1 MDREI
6 KVEVERSP
14 QRCPYCHDEVDSRD
28 EDWLACA
35 GCLARHHED
44 CWREL
49 GRCSS
54 CGDDRSLALGA
65 HASAGSVTT
74 IRPTRTRSRTRARFT
89 RATREKIH
97 EALWCLEWVA
107 IGALVA
113 HFWAQVGCFTIFVAW
128 WAHSAIDSVVR
139 GILGLD
145 RKKPKKKKSGDA
157 HGKPPNR
164 RPTKVERA

>member
-14 QRCPYCHDEVDSRD
+14 QRCPYCHGEVDSRE

-49 GRCSS
+49 GRCSW
-54 CGDDRSLALGA
+54 CVDDRSLALGA

-74 IRPTRTRSRTRARFT
+74 VRPTRRQARFT
-89 RATREKIH
+89 RATREKIRN
-97 EALWCLEWVA
+97 AVYWLSWVA
-107 IGALVA
+107 VCVVA
-113 HFWAQVGCFTIFVAW
+113 IRFWDQVGCFTLFVAW
-128 WAHSAIDSVVR
+128 WGHAAVDSVVK
-139 GILGLD
+139 GLLGLD
-145 RKKPKKKKSGDA
+145 RKKPRKKKSPDLE
-157 HGKPPNR
+157 GKPPNR
-164 RPTKVERA
+164 RTTKVELS